1 MLKLKWLESGSEEGQ
16 PPAPHSFSRSL
27 RLGVRRATPLA
38 VSSGLFGILYGAA
51 CTALGISP
59 ALAALA
65 CVLVFSGAVQF
76 AVLGMLSE
84 PVSYAA
90 IAVSSL
96 LICNRLLLMGVS
108 IAQHLR
114 SRPLPV
120 RLFSM
125 LLLTDGAWAA
135 TIAEKEQV
143 DRFAFYVAAGLWILV
158 LWVLGTVLGA
168 IVAASLEHE
177 MISTLRFAGVLFLV
191 LLLLLVVRNA
201 SMGHLP
207 WSTAA
212 LTSLGVSFLLP
223 LPVAFLIGVSLGA
236 SIAWFRGAGEEDD
249 DT

>member
-1 MLKLKWLESGSEEGQ
+1 MLKNKLLETGNEEER
-16 PPAPHSFSRSL
+16 PPGPHSFSSSL

-51 CTALGISP
+51 CTALGVSP

-114 SRPLPV
+114 SRPFPV

-125 LLLTDGAWAA
+125 FVLTDGAWAA

-143 DRFAFYVAAGLWILV
+143 DRFAFYVTAGLWILL
-158 LWVLGTVLGA
+158 LWVLGTLFGA
-168 IVAASLEHE
+168 IVAASLESE
-177 MISTLRFAGVLFLV
+177 VISALRFAGVLFLV

-207 WSTAA
+207 WSAAA
-212 LTSLGVSFLLP
+212 LTSLGASFLLP
-223 LPVAFLIGVSLGA
+223 LPAAFLIGVSLGA
-236 SIAWFRGAGEEDD
+236 SIAWFRGAGEGDD
-249 DT
+249 DN